1 MCITAFFM
9 FSHLEPDA
17 PPQNLNGST
26 VNSTSL
32 FLSWELPPS
41 EQQNGIIRQYLVNV
55 SELETGSGI
64 ELSTTDTNIIVSDLH
79 PFYHYEC
86 NVSAVTIGA
95 GPYTLPITIQT
106 LQAGMYTKIR
116 FYISH
121 IASTL

>member
-1 MCITAFFM
+1 MSGSDVHVSSIFDLYF
-9 FSHLEPDA
+9 HIEPDA
-17 PPQNLNGST
+17 PPQNLSGSA

-41 EQQNGIIRQYLVNV
+41 EQQNGIIRRYLVNV
-55 SELETGSGI
+55 IEIETGNGN
-64 ELSTTDTNIIVSDLH
+64 ELSTTDTHITVSGLH

-106 LQAGMYTKIR
+106 LQAGIEN
-116 FYISH
+116 
-121 IASTL
+121 ASVSSLV